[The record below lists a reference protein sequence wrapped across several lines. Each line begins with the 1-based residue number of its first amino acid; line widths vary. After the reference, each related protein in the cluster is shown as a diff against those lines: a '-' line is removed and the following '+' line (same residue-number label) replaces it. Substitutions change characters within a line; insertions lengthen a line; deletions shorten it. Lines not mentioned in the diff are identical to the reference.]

1 MSKLLTE
8 MAEIIGWTKVNDDAG
23 FVLYEYTKT
32 ESKYEKISFIVRIL
46 DNPNEQEQYIILNS
60 LINVLP
66 WKLKRNINKITKNFR
81 AKDYGKIIEVL
92 TYTIDEYKSKTE
104 YSKLREYGLLV
115 GVDIVDL
122 GYPFEYKI
130 IKSKKNTILAKIES
144 YLPMEVLP
152 TIGKIKKIEYKIAYV
167 KNKKDSIFSN
177 AD

>member
-66 WKLKRNINKITKNFR
+66 WKLKRNINKIRK
-81 AKDYGKIIEVL
+81 
-92 TYTIDEYKSKTE
+92 TI
-104 YSKLREYGLLV
+104 
-115 GVDIVDL
+115 
-122 GYPFEYKI
+122 FF
-130 IKSKKNTILAKIES
+130 ILNS
-144 YLPMEVLP
+144 
-152 TIGKIKKIEYKIAYV
+152 
-167 KNKKDSIFSN
+167 FF
-177 AD
+177 